1 MDIFLNLYAIVGEYL
16 DKRITLR
23 ELESWMGQRM
33 LLFYDRPDSKAAK
46 LAHVVELYL
55 SELHDGLRTERSLR
69 RALAKYNSRGK
80 NHTGP

>member
-1 MDIFLNLYAIVGEYL
+1 MDIFVGLHTKVGEYL
-16 DKRITLR
+16 DKRITLQ
-23 ELESWMGQRM
+23 ELESWMAPRTCG
-33 LLFYDRPDSKAAK
+33 FYDIPYSRMAK